1 MLTSLQQDDVYWTD
15 EKTLKKKKKRKPGKK
30 NQKLYSS
37 LSSEQPRSE
46 AKSLFDSLKVV
57 SLPAFLSPLLL
68 VVRDTSVLHLQLRLA
83 AQVHKRH
90 RDRCIMLWNEHAT
103 GERFT
108 NDVDAEC
115 GMHLKLKSELIFHLK
130 YTFIS

>member
-1 MLTSLQQDDVYWTD
+1 MSLQQAIVCWTD
-15 EKTLKKKKKRKPGKK
+15 EMTLKKKKKENLEKK
-30 NQKLYSS
+30 NKKHYST
-37 LSSEQPRSE
+37 LSSEQPRPE

-90 RDRCIMLWNEHAT
+90 RDRCIMLWKQHAT
-103 GERFT
+103 GRGLRT
-108 NDVDAEC
+108 MWIQSVGC
-115 GMHLKLKSELIFHLK
+115 I
-130 YTFIS
+130 